1 MACQTNL
8 GLPVQVIS
16 TFSMHTSARHEPDGG
31 HPDME
36 MWRILALV
44 VLKQGLGCDSVN
56 LQELVNR
63 NHERFSLQTGHIMS
77 NVALLTLEY
86 RREVN
91 QPVVSVRH
99 EVSKKLGGELAT
111 RYDSFV
117 VETHVH
123 NPTDVNLLWDT
134 TRCLVGE
141 MYAACAG

>member
-1 MACQTNL
+1 
-8 GLPVQVIS
+8 
-16 TFSMHTSARHEPDGG
+16 
-31 HPDME
+31 ME
-36 MWRILALV
+36 MWRIRALV
-44 VLKQGLGCDSVN
+44 VLKQGLGCDSIN

-63 NHERFSLQTGHIMS
+63 NKDATGDARSRHGWHERFSLQTGHIMS
-77 NVALLTLEY
+77 NVALLTLKY

-99 EVSKKLGGELAT
+99 EVSKKLGGELAA

-123 NPTDVNLLWDT
+123 YPTDVNLLWDT

-141 MYAACAG
+141 MYAACAGYPREKWGVRLNSVFH